1 LWVENQIANQVGRVE
16 IGQVERTHLRVFF
29 QVLTVE
35 SGGIGGIAEMV
46 ILG

>member
-1 LWVENQIANQVGRVE
+1 LWAGNQIANLVGRVE